1 MDGVVALSYD
11 NRINAGEAFFFFFF
25 CTFEVEEN
33 RRIPRKNRQQPQS
46 VNLSHRRC
54 FYKRIKIGQSGV

>member
-11 NRINAGEAFFFFFF
+11 NRINAGEAFFFSFF
-25 CTFEVEEN
+25 TFEVEEN

-54 FYKRIKIGQSGV
+54 FYKRIKIKQSGV